1 MMEENMKRASK
12 VLLTSFFANLFL
24 SFAKIIAGFLGTSQS
39 LIADGLHSFSDLAT
53 DIVALIGNKFA
64 SRPADIE
71 HPLGHGRLEYITS
84 MFIALVIVGLGFT
97 LVKES
102 ILSERQ
108 IPDFHIVY
116 IIALTIIVKFCLANY
131 VLKSGKQSKNQIL
144 ISSGRE
150 SFTDVFSSLLV
161 LFIVVLSQFQNHI
174 SWLSYLDKIGG
185 VSIGLVILLTG
196 AILLK
201 ENISILIGQC
211 ELDPE
216 FMDQIKNVLAQLSID
231 GDIQDVMLMKY
242 GPYYQANIVLA
253 MQETNS
259 LKEYFVNINK
269 IREMI
274 QQQFENISY
283 INVQV
288 VIKK

>member
-84 MFIALVIVGLGFT
+84 MFIALVIVGLGIT
-97 LVKES
+97 LMKES
-102 ILSERQ
+102 IFSERQ

-116 IIALTIIVKFCLANY
+116 IIILTIIVKFCLAHY

-144 ISSGRE
+144 ISSGKE

-161 LFIVVLSQFQNHI
+161 LFIVILSQFQNQ
-174 SWLSYLDKIGG
+174 LSLLAYLDKVGG
-185 VSIGLVILLTG
+185 VGIGFVILLTG
-196 AILLK
+196 AVLLK

-211 ELDPE
+211 ERDPE
-216 FMDQIKNVLAQLSID
+216 LMNQMKNNLKQLMIE
-231 GDIQDVMLMKY
+231 GNIQDVVLMKY
-242 GPYYQANIVLA
+242 GPYYQANITIE
-253 MQETNS
+253 MQEDTS
-259 LKEYFVNINK
+259 LKEYQANITK
-269 IREMI
+269 IKTMI
-274 QQQFENISY
+274 QRQFGNIPY

>member
-1 MMEENMKRASK
+1 MKQASK
-12 VLLTSFFANLFL
+12 VLLMSFFANLFL

-64 SRPADIE
+64 SRPADME
-71 HPLGHGRLEYITS
+71 HPFGHGRLEYITS

-97 LVKES
+97 LIKES
-102 ILSERQ
+102 IFSQRQ
-108 IPDFHIVY
+108 VPDFNIV
-116 IIALTIIVKFCLANY
+116 IIVALTIIVKFCLAHY

-161 LFIVVLSQFQNHI
+161 LVIVILAQFQNKI
-174 SWLSYLDKIGG
+174 PLLAYLDKVGG
-185 VSIGLVILLTG
+185 VAIGIVILVTG
-196 AILLK
+196 ALLLK

-211 ELDPE
+211 ETDPE
-216 FMDQIKNVLAQLSID
+216 LVNQVMDRLKRLIINGS
-231 GDIQDVMLMKY
+231 IQDVVLMKY
-242 GPYYQANIVLA
+242 GPYYQANVTIG
-253 MQETNS
+253 MKEEHS
-259 LKEYFVNINK
+259 LKEYQENTRKIKEMMQKKFCNIP
-269 IREMI
+269 
-274 QQQFENISY
+274 Y